1 MIAACSERLGTCWMC
16 APLFCPD
23 VVRAVLKLPAAWEP
37 QALVT
42 LGRPASVAK
51 QKLRNPIDE
60 VVVVVPAS
68 HPR

>member
-1 MIAACSERLGTCWMC
+1 
-16 APLFCPD
+16 